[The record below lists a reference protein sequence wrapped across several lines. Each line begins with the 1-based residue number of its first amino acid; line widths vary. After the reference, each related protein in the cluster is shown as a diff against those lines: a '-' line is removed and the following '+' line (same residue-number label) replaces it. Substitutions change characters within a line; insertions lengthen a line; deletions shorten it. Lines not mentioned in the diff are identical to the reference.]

1 MLPVVLVL
9 AVAVVGTAFAI
20 VDSAGD
26 GDAGGGASSASVAA
40 AVAAAAATASA
51 PSVSSQGDAAAPAGV
66 VEVVIEQRNNPIFDL
81 IPTQLNGASLA
92 GQFDESNENNLDEP
106 LTIPAG
112 EIRFVLDNVGT
123 LAHNFEVRLLDGESL
138 GKTKNVGPRRT
149 GELVV
154 ELQPGN
160 YLIAC
165 PISDH
170 DQRGMLR
177 LLVVTDG
184 NG

>member
-1 MLPVVLVL
+1 MDRRVLPVVLVL
-9 AVAVVGTAFAI
+9 AVAVVGTAFAV
-20 VDSAGD
+20 VDSRGD
-26 GDAGGGASSASVAA
+26 GDADGAASPASVAA
-40 AVAAAAATASA
+40 TSTASA
-51 PSVSSQGDAAAPAGV
+51 PSVSSQSDAAAPAGI

-92 GQFDESNENNLDEP
+92 GQFDGSNENNLDEP

-112 EIRFVLDNVGT
+112 EVRFVLENVGT

-149 GELVV
+149 GELVI
-154 ELQPGN
+154 ELEPGN

-177 LLVVTDG
+177 TLIVIEGDG
-184 NG
+184 